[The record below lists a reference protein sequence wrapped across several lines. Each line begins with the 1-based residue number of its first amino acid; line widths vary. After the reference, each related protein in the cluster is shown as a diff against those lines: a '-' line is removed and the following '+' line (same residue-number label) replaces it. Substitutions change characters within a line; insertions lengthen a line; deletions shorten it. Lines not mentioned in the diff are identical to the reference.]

1 MKELFLDKSL
11 VTNPN
16 VTGELVLVYIAL
28 RKVMSDEVPLFS
40 KETSVGIVSLNKMAF
55 VLKTICEEW
64 LNYANFRI
72 WFDEHY
78 VPGKWQID
86 LDKELLVQGNKEYSP
101 ETCVFLEHY
110 QNTMFEHNAKD
121 MIYENEDGTFFIGKG
136 RKKTYATYEE
146 AVDIICGRNKK
157 RIENEIEKSL
167 GKIPM
172 CAHEAMLK
180 WDVRAAV

>member
-1 MKELFLDKSL
+1 MSERCYDK
-11 VTNPN
+11 N
-16 VTGELVLVYIAL
+16 VHKKYKPEY
-28 RKVMSDEVPLFS
+28 KD
-40 KETSVGIVSLNKMAF
+40 
-55 VLKTICEEW
+55 KTICEEW

-86 LDKELLVQGNKEYSP
+86 LDKDLLVQGNKEYSP

-172 CAHEAMLK
+172 CVHEAMLK

>member
-1 MKELFLDKSL
+1 MQQIMKTD
-11 VTNPN
+11 
-16 VTGELVLVYIAL
+16 
-28 RKVMSDEVPLFS
+28 
-40 KETSVGIVSLNKMAF
+40 
-55 VLKTICEEW
+55 
-64 LNYANFRI
+64 
-72 WFDEHY
+72 
-78 VPGKWQID
+78 
-86 LDKELLVQGNKEYSP
+86 
-101 ETCVFLEHY
+101 
-110 QNTMFEHNAKD
+110 
-121 MIYENEDGTFFIGKG
+121 KG